1 VETED
6 AAATRALAAALA
18 AAARSGDTISL
29 VGELGAGKT
38 QFAKGFGAGLGVTD
52 TIVSPSFVLMAE
64 YAGRLPLFHIDLYRL
79 ADAAEAMAGGLL
91 DERQGAGVTI
101 IEWAERFGDARL
113 RSLPGRRARWAGPM
127 TGGPIL
133 AIDTSG
139 TRALVALGSP
149 EGVLID
155 ERRWQAGYRHG
166 EELLT
171 RTDELLAAT
180 GVALAKLAGIVVGTG
195 PGAFTGMRVGLAT
208 AKALARGLEIPI
220 AGVATSE
227 ALLAA
232 IGLDAGSQAVLL
244 LPAGPSDRVV
254 VFAGQATL
262 VKGGE
267 EPVIQAG
274 AVLVAVDLPDRAPA
288 EALALGAN
296 AEEGLSAALL
306 RLGAI
311 RIAAGGDDVARL
323 VPEYVTLP
331 RGIATVKGEVRWSRD
346 RT

>member
-1 VETED
+1 
-6 AAATRALAAALA
+6 
-18 AAARSGDTISL
+18 
-29 VGELGAGKT
+29 
-38 QFAKGFGAGLGVTD
+38 
-52 TIVSPSFVLMAE
+52 
-64 YAGRLPLFHIDLYRL
+64 
-79 ADAAEAMAGGLL
+79 
-91 DERQGAGVTI
+91 
-101 IEWAERFGDARL
+101 
-113 RSLPGRRARWAGPM
+113 M
-127 TGGPIL
+127 TGRPLL

-149 EGVLID
+149 DGALID
-155 ERRWQAGYRHG
+155 ERRWLAGYRHG

-171 RTDELLAAT
+171 RTDELLT
-180 GVALAKLAGIVVGTG
+180 SNRVALAELGGIVVGTG

-208 AKALARGLEIPI
+208 AKALARGLDIPI

-232 IGLDAGSQAVLL
+232 ADAGAGKQAILL

-254 VFAGQATL
+254 VVAGQATL

-267 EPVIQAG
+267 EPELPAD

-288 EALALGAN
+288 AAMALGLR
-296 AEEGLSAALL
+296 AEERLSAALL
-306 RLGAI
+306 VLGAA

-331 RGIATVKGEVRWSRD
+331 RGIAAVKGEVRWSHD
-346 RT
+346 RP